1 VHQVKPLE
9 LVLALVVE
17 LVVEL
22 ALVLELELEPDG
34 RRYELYQFC
43 WH

>member
-9 LVLALVVE
+9 LVLELELVVELVLE

-22 ALVLELELEPDG
+22 ALEPDG

-43 WH
+43 